1 MQMPPRSTHTPY
13 LISSFFAED
22 SHVRLFQSLEGAED
36 LTTREEPFSLKLPE
50 SLPLSDLTICSLK
63 MFPVCYRMT
72 KAGHLRSSS
81 IRWRSWGM
89 MSAGRCL
96 TARILES
103 PNPERECSLSDFL
116 EELVPVRYC
125 LSQNQILQL
134 LGRSCPGVKEIVFM
148 PLTEYLS
155 LLQAVP
161 EDSEEKQDCMLKL
174 SPKGSSNPEG
184 VELPVKVLTKSG
196 YQMAHPGDSID
207 ISYPG
212 INSRRGRVGKK
223 VAHTLTCTPTQAV
236 FIDLNAEPKLTTHA
250 RCITARI
257 DAGIGH
263 HKGERS
269 GVLMMGPRAVLTPDR
284 DTVRQQ
290 GRRVKDTDEPMFT
303 LTAQD
308 RHGVWWFGVIR
319 RLMPIECWRLQGFTD
334 EQFYKAKATGL
345 KDGHLYKMAGNAVS
359 VPVISAIGLHIKRI
373 EAKYHTNERMCQS

>member
-1 MQMPPRSTHTPY
+1 M
-13 LISSFFAED
+13 
-22 SHVRLFQSLEGAED
+22 
-36 LTTREEPFSLKLPE
+36 
-50 SLPLSDLTICSLK
+50 
-63 MFPVCYRMT
+63 
-72 KAGHLRSSS
+72 
-81 IRWRSWGM
+81 
-89 MSAGRCL
+89 
-96 TARILES
+96 
-103 PNPERECSLSDFL
+103 
-116 EELVPVRYC
+116 PVRYC

-161 EDSEEKQDCMLKL
+161 EDSEGKQDCMLKL
-174 SPKGSSNPEG
+174 SPKGSSDPSG

-334 EQFYKAKATGL
+334 EQFHKAKATGL

-373 EAKYHTNERMCQS
+373 EAKYHTTERMCKS

>member
-1 MQMPPRSTHTPY
+1 MKMPPKSTPTPY
-13 LISSFFAED
+13 LISSFFAEA
-22 SHVRLFQSLEGAED
+22 SHVRLFQLLEGAAD
-36 LTTREEPFSLKLPE
+36 STMQEEPFSLKLPA
-50 SLPLSDLTICSLK
+50 SLPLSDLIICSLK

-81 IRWRSWGM
+81 VRWMSWGM
-89 MSAGRCL
+89 MSHGRCL
-96 TARILES
+96 TARILVS
-103 PNPERECSLSDFL
+103 PNPEKECSLSDFL

-134 LGRSCPGVKEIVFM
+134 LGKSCPGVKEIVFM

-161 EDSEEKQDCMLKL
+161 EGSEEKQDCMLKL
-174 SPKGSSNPEG
+174 SPKGSSNREG
-184 VELPVKVLTKSG
+184 VMLPVKVLTKSG

-212 INSRRGRVGKK
+212 INSRRGRVGKDI
-223 VAHTLTCTPTQAV
+223 AHTLTCTPTQAV
-236 FIDLNAEPKLTTHA
+236 FIDLNVDPKLTVQA
-250 RCITARI
+250 RCITTRL
-257 DAGIGH
+257 DAGIGR

-290 GRRVKDTDEPMFT
+290 GRRIKDADEPMFT

-308 RHGVWWFGVIR
+308 RHGIWWFGVIR
-319 RLMPIECWRLQGFTD
+319 KLMPIECWRLQGFTD
-334 EQFYKAKATGL
+334 EQFHKAKATGL

-359 VPVISAIGLHIKRI
+359 VPVISALGLHIRQI
-373 EAKYHTNERMCQS
+373 EEIYTKERMCKS

>member
-1 MQMPPRSTHTPY
+1 MKMPPKSTPTPY
-13 LISSFFAED
+13 LISSFFAES
-22 SHVRLFQSLEGAED
+22 SHVRLFQLLEGAAD
-36 LTTREEPFSLKLPE
+36 LTMQEEPFSLKLPA
-50 SLPLSDLTICSLK
+50 SLPLSDLIICSLK
-63 MFPVCYRMT
+63 MFQVCYRMT
-72 KAGHLRSSS
+72 KAGRLQSSS
-81 IRWRSWGM
+81 VRGMSWGM
-89 MSAGRCL
+89 MSRGRCL
-96 TARILES
+96 TARILVS
-103 PNPERECSLSDFL
+103 PNPGKECSLSDFL

-174 SPKGSSNPEG
+174 FPKGSSNREG
-184 VELPVKVLTKSG
+184 VVLPVKVLTKSG

-212 INSRRGRVGKK
+212 INSRRGRVGRD

-236 FIDLNAEPKLTTHA
+236 FIDLNVDPKLTVQA
-250 RCITARI
+250 RCITTRL
-257 DAGIGH
+257 DAGIGR

-269 GVLMMGPRAVLTPDR
+269 GVLMMGPRAVLTPER

-290 GRRVKDTDEPMFT
+290 GCRIKDADEPMFT

-319 RLMPIECWRLQGFTD
+319 KLMPIECWRLQGFTD
-334 EQFYKAKATGL
+334 EQFHKARATGL

-359 VPVISAIGLHIKRI
+359 VPVITAIGQKIYEINTEFGIVK
-373 EAKYHTNERMCQS
+373 E

>member
-1 MQMPPRSTHTPY
+1 MKMPPKSTPTPY
-13 LISSFFAED
+13 LISSFFAEA
-22 SHVRLFQSLEGAED
+22 SHVRLFQLLEGAAD
-36 LTTREEPFSLKLPE
+36 LTMQEEPFSLKLPA
-50 SLPLSDLTICSLK
+50 SLPLSDLIICSLK

-72 KAGHLRSSS
+72 KAGRLQSSS
-81 IRWRSWGM
+81 VRWMSWGM
-89 MSAGRCL
+89 MSRGRCL
-96 TARILES
+96 TARILVS
-103 PNPERECSLSDFL
+103 PNPGKECSLSDFL

-174 SPKGSSNPEG
+174 FPKGSSNREG
-184 VELPVKVLTKSG
+184 VVLPVKVLTKSG

-212 INSRRGRVGKK
+212 INSRRGRVGRD

-236 FIDLNAEPKLTTHA
+236 FIDLNVDPKLTVQA
-250 RCITARI
+250 RCITTRL
-257 DAGIGH
+257 DAGIGR

-269 GVLMMGPRAVLTPDR
+269 GVLMMGPRAVLTPER

-290 GRRVKDTDEPMFT
+290 GCRIKDADEPMFT

-319 RLMPIECWRLQGFTD
+319 KLMPIECWRLQGFTD
-334 EQFYKAKATGL
+334 EQFHKARATGL

-359 VPVISAIGLHIKRI
+359 VPVISALGLHIRQI
-373 EAKYHTNERMCQS
+373 EENYTKERMCKS